1 MVDVPATTSHKPAFA
16 GGEGLIPGMQ
26 QIEGDHTHR
35 LMGGRRLFDA
45 PRKLGYPVASGITGL
60 NPDPHP
66 YP

>member
-1 MVDVPATTSHKPAFA
+1 
-16 GGEGLIPGMQ
+16 MQ

-35 LMGGRRLFDA
+35 LMGSRRLFDV
-45 PRKLGYPVASGITGL
+45 PRKLGYPVPSGVTGL